1 MSLPALIAALLV
13 AGCGGGD
20 SGNSASSSSSS
31 SADFVAEG
39 SQICREDNAKFKEL
53 EKSASTADVRDFLAM
68 LVPLLDQ
75 DLARLKG
82 LTPPSDKADVYDAWI
97 SDLEQTTES
106 ARKAQGASSS
116 DAATA
121 MLRGNLAIDKQ
132 ADAKAKE
139 LGLDECLTGSGS
151 SSG

>member
-1 MSLPALIAALLV
+1 MSVPALIASVLV

-20 SGNSASSSSSS
+20 SGSS
-31 SADFVAEG
+31 SADFVADG
-39 SQICREDNAKFKEL
+39 NQICKEDNAKFRAL
-53 EKSASTADVRDFLAM
+53 EKSGSPADVRDFLDK
-68 LVPLLDQ
+68 LVPLLDE

-106 ARKAQGASSS
+106 AHKAQGASSS

-121 MLRGNLAIDKQ
+121 MLKGNLAIDKQ

-151 SSG
+151 GSSG